1 MIAPNLHRLISQIQ
15 GHLNETHHDLGY
27 YFHPRGP
34 RQKNHTLFLLNYHG
48 NEGAIQE
55 QKAPFAVSKVWKKQ
69 AASAHMKAGWWEL
82 EREGNVRAGGRHR
95 ECVLY

>member
-1 MIAPNLHRLISQIQ
+1 MKKYFPLQ
-15 GHLNETHHDLGY
+15 GL
-27 YFHPRGP
+27 
-34 RQKNHTLFLLNYHG
+34 RQKKKEKLTLFLLDYHG

-55 QKAPFAVSKVWKKQ
+55 QKAPFAVGKVWKKQ

>member
-1 MIAPNLHRLISQIQ
+1 M
-15 GHLNETHHDLGY
+15 TY

-34 RQKNHTLFLLNYHG
+34 RQKIRTLFLLDYHG

-55 QKAPFAVSKVWKKQ
+55 QKAPFAVVKVRKKQ
-69 AASAHMKAGWWEL
+69 TASAHMKVGWWEL